1 MYLVNQTSKKNHEV
15 SFYQDGGFE
24 AYQRK
29 MYEKKWVHEHTITDG
44 NTQRMIYVW
53 PSEEAYQRWYD
64 DPTVTKFREAREKH
78 NASAAI
84 SFNEVKAFV

>member
-1 MYLVNQTSKKNHEV
+1 MYLVNQTSKKNQEV

-44 NTQRMIYVW
+44 NTQRIIYVW

-78 NASAAI
+78 NISMSI

>member
-1 MYLVNQTSKKNHEV
+1 MYLVNQTSKKNDDV

-44 NTQRMIYVW
+44 NTQRIIHVW

-64 DPTVTKFREAREKH
+64 DPTVTKFREAQYRH
-78 NASAAI
+78 NQSASI
-84 SFNEVKAFV
+84 KFNEVKAFV